1 MAKIARSRLLV
12 IGGTGFIGYHLTL
25 QARKKG
31 WKVTSV
37 SLHKPKIKCPVCKK
51 LSAIAFM
58 PFCSK
63 RCSDIDLMKWL
74 SDEDYTKLDLE

>member
-1 MAKIARSRLLV
+1 MEI
-12 IGGTGFIGYHLTL
+12 
-25 QARKKG
+25 KKSTNNNIF
-31 WKVTSV
+31 K
-37 SLHKPKIKCPVCKK
+37 LHKPKIKCPVCKK

-74 SDEDYTKLDLE
+74 SDEDYTKLDLK